1 MLPYGVTVRMF
12 ACNNR
17 KFAMNS
23 KKRLLGLLLISLIS
37 NLSIAADGDIE
48 LMNPVPSL
56 VNPMSEQGEKGDA
69 SQQVAERILT
79 EAGGDLQRQYEGLKG
94 FIEFYGDWITL
105 FSDGQTAKIDVN
117 SYLLIKGHSDVATL
131 LLKTNVVKGWR
142 AYKFLDGVASDFAIA
157 ISNGRLDYL
166 TELFKHS
173 PEGLN
178 TPLQVSLDA
187 EPVLPL
193 AMLATN
199 DYVSVPMYDE
209 IVMSMLDAGASPYKK
224 MSSGLS
230 PIVVA
235 SANNN
240 MQFVRIVQVH
250 ASGQTKTTK
259 GLLSNTPLE
268 DFEVVEMQAIADT
281 WMEKSAAT
289 RAEYQYDKLYELWVS
304 MILKGYNVPADL
316 MYEELRSRPNFSI
329 EQRINDGL
337 SPLMAASMSRLY
349 GGNVEYANLLI
360 DRGAKQTALVS
371 MPASAGQP
379 EQKVNYIQL
388 ALQRDNYKVVALMI
402 SKGVDFVSAPD
413 NAEILLLSEAMA
425 QKAYVSAAVLK
436 EALSHAIEQEA
447 KRKSAETGAQDGAQ

>member
-1 MLPYGVTVRMF
+1 MD
-12 ACNNR
+12 
-17 KFAMNS
+17 S
-23 KKRLLGLLLISLIS
+23 KKILIGALLIGLVSP
-37 NLSIAADGDIE
+37 LSYAADGDIE
-48 LMNPVPSL
+48 LLTPPTVL
-56 VNPMSEQGEKGDA
+56 ENPMNEQGAKGDA
-69 SQQVAERILT
+69 SQALVERVLS
-79 EAGGDLQRQYEGLKG
+79 EAGSDLQRQYEGVKG
-94 FIEFYGDWITL
+94 FIDFYGDWITL
-105 FSDGQTAKIDVN
+105 FSEGKTAKIDVV
-117 SYLLIKGHSDVATL
+117 SYLLIKGHSEVATL
-131 LLKTNVVKGWR
+131 LLKNNVVKGWR
-142 AYKFLDGVASDFAIA
+142 AYKFLDGVASDFSIA

-173 PEGLN
+173 PDGLN

-193 AMLATN
+193 AMMATN

-209 IVMSMLDAGASPYKK
+209 IVMSMLDSGANPYKK
-224 MSSGLS
+224 MASGLS

-240 MQFVRIVQVH
+240 MQFVRIVQIH
-250 ASGQTKTTK
+250 ASEQTKTAK

-268 DFEVVEMQAIADT
+268 DVEIVEMQAIADT

-316 MYEELRSRPNFSI
+316 MYEELKSRPNFSI

-349 GGNVEYANLLI
+349 GGNVEYAALLI
-360 DRGAKQTALVS
+360 DRGANPNGLVT
-371 MPASAGQP
+371 MPTVAGQP
-379 EQKVNYIQL
+379 EQKINYIQL
-388 ALQRDNYKVVALMI
+388 ALQRDNYKIIALMI
-402 SKGVDFVSAPD
+402 AKGVNFVSAPD
-413 NAEILLLSEAMA
+413 NNEILLLSEAMA

-436 EALSHAIEQEA
+436 EALSHAISQEA
-447 KRKSAETGAQDGAQ
+447 QRKSAENAQQNGAQ